1 MGLLYFI
8 LGCFLGLLTYALI
21 KFFRMSPEEEK
32 ELCKALIEREK
43 NGNSTNNC
51 FL

>member
-8 LGCFLGLLTYALI
+8 LGCMAGLFTYALI
-21 KFFRMSPEEEK
+21 KFLRMSPEEEK
-32 ELCKALIEREK
+32 ELCKVLIEREK